1 MYSDI
6 TAMSDKTVINITKV
20 HSNGRVQI
28 PIEIRKELKLSDGDK
43 VYWFQDSQDRVFIE
57 KLGAER
63 KKGRYT
69 APDLR

>member
-6 TAMSDKTVINITKV
+6 TDMSDKSVIDITKV

-28 PIEIRKELKLSDGDK
+28 PVEIRRGMGLSDGNK
-43 VYWFQDSQDRVFIE
+43 VCWFQDSKGRVFIE
-57 KLGAER
+57 KLGAGA

-69 APDLR
+69 VTE

>member
-1 MYSDI
+1 
-6 TAMSDKTVINITKV
+6 MSDKLGINITKV

-28 PIEIRKELKLSDGDK
+28 PIEIRKELELSDGDK
-43 VYWFQDSQDRVFIE
+43 VYWFQDSQGRVFIE
-57 KLGAER
+57 KLGEKR

>member
-1 MYSDI
+1 
-6 TAMSDKTVINITKV
+6 MSDKSGINITRV

-28 PIEIRKELKLSDGDK
+28 PVEIREELKLSDGDK
-43 VYWFQDSQDRVFIE
+43 DYWFQDSQDRVFIE

>member
-1 MYSDI
+1 
-6 TAMSDKTVINITKV
+6 MSDKSGINITKV

-28 PIEIRKELKLSDGDK
+28 PIEIREELELSDGDK
-43 VYWFQDSQDRVFIE
+43 IYWFQDSEGRVFIE
-57 KLGAER
+57 KLGAKRER